1 MKITAEE
8 FIRRF
13 LMHVLP
19 DNFMKIKHY
28 GILINRNKTRIIKLC
43 RILMNSKI
51 FNDFK
56 LVKTAKRK
64 LQEITCNICGNNT
77 FYYTYHYLRS

>member
-1 MKITAEE
+1 
-8 FIRRF
+8 
-13 LMHVLP
+13 MHVLP
-19 DNFMKIKHY
+19 DNFVKIKHY
-28 GILINRNKTRIIKLC
+28 GILTNRNKTKIIKLC

-77 FYYTYHYLRS
+77 FYYAYHYLRS